1 MPGFFAAHLH
11 YICHLHYFLAIF
23 LHCCCFFN
31 HSHTSTNQPTNQ
43 PTSIFSTIRQLSVA
57 PTGWQHSSVC
67 DCNSALGW
75 SFAKR
80 YAWCALMLHSDCLLF
95 VDVTLRENCTIGNT
109 LNTHAL
115 WRFPFL
121 FETAAIDGLVS
132 SWTENIFVSFCL
144 RAPGYGLTLWCALGL
159 LVGGAIQVASVTVTV
174 TVTWH
179 CVVFY
184 KSCYISVVDSLMA
197 RVKQYMVDM
206 AGKEN
211 NVIRTKFSEM

>member
-1 MPGFFAAHLH
+1 MSAYENCKSSMFPTARQHPTQESN
-11 YICHLHYFLAIF
+11 CHRGERHQP
-23 LHCCCFFN
+23 
-31 HSHTSTNQPTNQ
+31 TNQPTNQ
-43 PTSIFSTIRQLSVA
+43 HFLNHSAVVRCPYRSTAFIGLWLQQCFRLIVCYAIRLMCFDV
-57 PTGWQHSSVC
+57 
-67 DCNSALGW
+67 ALG
-75 SFAKR
+75 
-80 YAWCALMLHSDCLLF
+80 LLLF

-132 SWTENIFVSFCL
+132 SWTENISVSFCL